1 MYTKIV
7 TVFKR
12 TLFNLKK
19 KNWNSSSRIKFAV
32 THGIACSALISL
44 QKEECENAS
53 LVDKYRKTWEI
64 FSGAKM
70 SSTDHLVRMSGS
82 MIWLAERFALLEHL
96 FWTGNLIKKW
106 LWALI

>member
-1 MYTKIV
+1 MYKKLV
-7 TVFKR
+7 NVFKR

-19 KNWNSSSRIKFAV
+19 KKNWNSSHHIKFAV

-70 SSTDHLVRMSGS
+70 SSTDYFSPYVWKYDLTR
-82 MIWLAERFALLEHL
+82 
-96 FWTGNLIKKW
+96 
-106 LWALI
+106 